1 MSLEGAKQKCKQ
13 LLMKLLRLYP
23 VCAEEPTLMKALHI
37 AQQSPGREVKVHAEI
52 TLSQVLMA
60 QEQCGLPD
68 DDGHA
73 LYQEC
78 RAVSKM

>member
-1 MSLEGAKQKCKQ
+1 
-13 LLMKLLRLYP
+13 
-23 VCAEEPTLMKALHI
+23 MKALLL
-37 AQQSPGREVKVHAEI
+37 AQQSPSRDVQVHAEI
-52 TLSQVLMA
+52 TLSQVLTA

-78 RAVSKM
+78 RAVSGQ